1 MFKFTDLANLEI
13 NHPEVTIR
21 RYQETDF
28 DGLDAIFE
36 RDFFTWFF
44 TDYQSCQEFV
54 AEKMA
59 EFAKN
64 SLIMLVIIDNKTNQ
78 IIGTSSLYEISLRHK
93 RTELGSSWLARSY
106 QGTHYNALIK
116 LLLIECLIEEFGFNR
131 LQWKTDALNEKSK
144 VAMLKLGFVHEGTLR
159 QHAITYSGRVRDSL
173 VFAVTN
179 LDLPQVKALIQ
190 ARIIYKKD
198 VLIR

>member
-1 MFKFTDLANLEI
+1 MLKFNDLAQLEI

-28 DGLDAIFE
+28 AGLEAIFE

-59 EFAKN
+59 EFVKN
-64 SLIMLVIIDNKTNQ
+64 SLIMLVIIDNQTQQ

-116 LLLIECLIEEFGFNR
+116 LLLIEHLIVKFGFNR

-144 VAMLKLGFVHEGTLR
+144 AAMLKLGFVHEGTLR
-159 QHAITYSGRVRDSL
+159 RHAITFSGRVRDSL
-173 VFAVTN
+173 VFGVTD
-179 LDLPQVKALIQ
+179 LDWPQVKALIQ
-190 ARIIYKKD
+190 ARIASKKK
-198 VLIR
+198 

>member
-21 RYQETDF
+21 RYQGTDF
-28 DGLDAIFE
+28 AGLEAIFE

-64 SLIMLVIIDNKTNQ
+64 SLIMLVIIDNKTKQ

-144 VAMLKLGFVHEGTLR
+144 AAMLKLGFVHEGTLHR
-159 QHAITYSGRVRDSL
+159 HAITYSGRVRDSL
-173 VFAVTN
+173 VFGVTD
-179 LDLPQVKALIQ
+179 LDWPKVKVLIES
-190 ARIIYKKD
+190 RIIHKKD
-198 VLIR
+198 VPIR